1 MKRLLSVLLAL
12 ALVFTVLFPYKTAE
26 AATGKLNVTVLNLK
40 EGDSYTLKLNGTKG
54 KITWKSSNNT
64 VAVVSSNGTISA
76 KNKGKATITAT
87 VNKKMY
93 SCKLTVTEGFDAKKA
108 VANIDTTVS
117 DMGNG
122 LIVQFKNNY
131 TLSTYMTVNVVYYDA
146 SGTIVG
152 TAEDENYYFEPGREC
167 ALKLNGPYNSDYEN
181 IPYSSYKLKI
191 SAEPAPS
198 WMTSMLPYLKAEGSF
213 GSDNLIV
220 TVSNSG
226 NTDLDTVY
234 LAVVYY
240 KDGKVVGFD
249 REYADPKA
257 GSDDYVQFMFPYDSN
272 YETIHP
278 SDFKVYINHCY
289 R

>member
-12 ALVFTVLFPYKTAE
+12 ALIFTVLFPYKTAE

-40 EGDSYTLKLNGTKG
+40 EGDSYTLKLIGTKG

-64 VAVVSSNGTISA
+64 IAVVSSNGTISA

-131 TLSTYMTVNVVYYDA
+131 SLAINMTVNVVYYDA
-146 SGTIVG
+146 NGTIVG
-152 TAEDENYYFEPGREC
+152 TAEDDNYYFESGKEC
-167 ALKLNGPYNSDYEN
+167 AIRLSGPYNSDYED
-181 IPYSSYKLKI
+181 IQYSSYKLKL

-198 WMTSMLPYLKAEGSF
+198 WMKSMVPYLSAEGSF

-226 NTDLDTVY
+226 KDNLDTVA

-240 KDGKVVGFD
+240 KDGKVIGFD
-249 REYADPKA
+249 SGYAKPDA
-257 GSDDYVQFMFPYDSN
+257 GGKDYVQFMFPYDSN